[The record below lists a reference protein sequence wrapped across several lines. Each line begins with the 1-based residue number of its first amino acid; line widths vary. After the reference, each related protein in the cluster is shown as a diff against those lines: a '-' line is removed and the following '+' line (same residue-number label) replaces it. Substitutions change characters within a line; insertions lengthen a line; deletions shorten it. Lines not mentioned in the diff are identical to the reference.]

1 MDGAAGDGGNG
12 GRRAVSAV
20 GDHPGRWRLR
30 PRQRAEPAL
39 PGRARHRPPAGAVPR
54 RGRAASA
61 RGQLS
66 QLGIDGAGRP
76 HRRPLPERTVAAG
89 CARPRRHAP
98 AAAGHAR
105 RAGRMPARERRRLPR
120 RRAGRTPPLGP
131 HRRRRLPGRGVLAGG
146 RLGAV
151 LQPAQD
157 VRGPARC
164 VVGGRRGERTRHAR
178 RLRRLGRCA
187 GGRPGRRAAAA
198 HPRHRARRHERGPGR
213 RCRDHR

>member
-1 MDGAAGDGGNG
+1 MDGAAGAGGNG

-54 RGRAASA
+54 RGRAAAA

-66 QLGIDGAGRP
+66 QLGIDGPGRP

-89 CARPRRHAP
+89 RARPRRHAP
-98 AAAGHAR
+98 ATAVDAR
-105 RAGRMPARERRRLPR
+105 RPGRMPAYERRRLPR
-120 RRAGRTPPLGP
+120 RGAGRPPPVGP
-131 HRRRRLPGRGVLAGG
+131 HRRGRLPGRGVLAGG
-146 RLGAV
+146 RVGTV

-157 VRGPARC
+157 VRRPARR
-164 VVGGRRGERTRHAR
+164 VVGGRRGPGARHAG
-178 RLRRLGRCA
+178 RLRQLGRCA
-187 GGRPGRRAAAA
+187 GGRPGRRATAA

-213 RCRDHR
+213 RRGDHR